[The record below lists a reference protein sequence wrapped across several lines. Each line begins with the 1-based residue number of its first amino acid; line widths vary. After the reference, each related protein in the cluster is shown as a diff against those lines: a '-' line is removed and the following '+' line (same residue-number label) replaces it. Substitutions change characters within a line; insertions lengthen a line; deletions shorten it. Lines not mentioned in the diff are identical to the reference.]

1 MEKDKTPK
9 YYDGFFREFM
19 WRVFKEIN
27 FYMKAEYVYR
37 SDETAFFIAGL
48 LKANQECF
56 QNYDRIY
63 QFLSENDFI
72 VAQGKIGDK
81 KDQVLI
87 VDPKRPFFL
96 ANHAHLQSFVQ
107 TRSTL
112 TDEEQAL
119 IRDIT
124 IYFLGAMG
132 EHEKVLRNA
141 LNRELERFTDDIR
154 CRFKEIHGS
163 DKASYAI
170 SPDKKSPLEI
180 SKEFMQQHNLIPKE
194 TLFVKIFKNSKDGDL
209 ALEF

>member
-1 MEKDKTPK
+1 METSKKPK
-9 YYDGFFREFM
+9 YHDHFYREFM
-19 WRVFKEIN
+19 WCVFKEIN
-27 FYMKAEYVYR
+27 FYMKAEYIYR

-56 QNYDRIY
+56 QKYDRIY

-72 VAQGKIGDK
+72 IAHSKTGDK
-81 KDQVLI
+81 RDQVLI
-87 VDPKRPFFL
+87 VDPKRPFFP

-107 TRSTL
+107 IKSTL
-112 TDEEQAL
+112 TDEERAL

-141 LNRELERFTDDIR
+141 LNRELEQFTDDLR
-154 CRFKEIHGS
+154 CRFKEIYGN

-180 SKEFMQQHNLIPKE
+180 SKEFIQKHNLIPKE
-194 TLFVKIFKNSKDGDL
+194 SLFVKIFKSSKDGDL